1 MSETTIITETSV
13 GNNKIKKRRSNME
26 AFSLF
31 KRKKT
36 NNFKLFNDVIK
47 NKEKNSNA
55 EVYILSIF
63 YYKIF
68 NHFIYFILIIIMLYF
83 RLNRRLLI

>member
-55 EVYILSIF
+55 EVYILTIF